1 MKQRTYT
8 QRRHRTQRTQRARH
22 TRHLRQRGGEKQ
34 KIIVLSNSNIKK
46 DAMRDIF
53 KPDRYEL
60 IPIEIKDNPARAP
73 QPLFIDG
80 TKQACAHR
88 IKDYYTGINEETK
101 VPHFRSD
108 LPPDTPVV
116 SIENGILSIDGEK
129 LSSGALASSAVS
141 DRGLTADDYAEL
153 HWADFCVIG
162 LARGPSEPPTF
173 VISPEIIGIDKED
186 SEPYFREHYNKTEEM
201 DTLGKYIVYRRP
213 EQTIAHNNWMLKV
226 AGIDR
231 RDQIKKGLVRIAEII
246 EK

>member
-116 SIENGILSIDGEK
+116 SIENGILSIDGENQD
-129 LSSGALASSAVS
+129 LIEANQDA
-141 DRGLTADDYAEL
+141 
-153 HWADFCVIG
+153 
-162 LARGPSEPPTF
+162 
-173 VISPEIIGIDKED
+173 IS
-186 SEPYFREHYNKTEEM
+186 
-201 DTLGKYIVYRRP
+201 
-213 EQTIAHNNWMLKV
+213 
-226 AGIDR
+226 R
-231 RDQIKKGLVRIAEII
+231 RDQQKFTIPSTMEKELKINPFLRVLEPQIRGNYPSINQDDPIALLAAVREA
-246 EK
+246 KNHFQ